1 MESIM
6 TVTRF
11 APSPTGNLHI
21 GGVRTALYNY
31 IYAKQNDGKFLV
43 RIEDTDQERSREKFE
58 KNILDG
64 LQMMGLAP
72 DEDPVK
78 QSQRGH
84 LYLSAAQKIV
94 DLGLGYYCDCQPERL
109 EKLRNQQQKAG
120 KKPMYDGKCRERN
133 LSKSE
138 NTVLR
143 LKTPRD
149 GEVRFNDLVR
159 GEVIFDNCELDDL
172 ILLRSNGNPTYHLCN
187 VVDDAAQGV
196 TTVIRGEDH
205 LSNTPRQIHIQEA
218 LGLPALEYAHLPL
231 VLGENKKR
239 LSKRDAVTSLD
250 EYIASGYLPSSMVN
264 MLARLGWSKGDKE
277 IFYLDDLI
285 KDFRMQEVQ
294 KAGAV
299 FDIKKLDWINTN
311 HLANLDLEEFI
322 DHLKPYLKKENIDLE
337 TKDNWQ
343 DIISHLRTSSSN
355 LASISQDLIPYFL
368 DIKTYDQKSVD
379 KFLVGSKPTLEF
391 VLRQLESI
399 ETWSEDQLDEILA
412 KCQKDLDLKT
422 PQLNQPI
429 RVALVGTTKSP
440 SLGLTLSLIGKV
452 VSIARIK
459 KAIEL
464 ND

>member
-1 MESIM
+1 
-6 TVTRF
+6 
-11 APSPTGNLHI
+11 
-21 GGVRTALYNY
+21 
-31 IYAKQNDGKFLV
+31 
-43 RIEDTDQERSREKFE
+43 
-58 KNILDG
+58 
-64 LQMMGLAP
+64 
-72 DEDPVK
+72 
-78 QSQRGH
+78 
-84 LYLSAAQKIV
+84 
-94 DLGLGYYCDCQPERL
+94 
-109 EKLRNQQQKAG
+109 
-120 KKPMYDGKCRERN
+120 
-133 LSKSE
+133 
-138 NTVLR
+138 VLR

-322 DHLKPYLKKENIDLE
+322 DHLKPYLKKENISLE
-337 TKDNWQ
+337 SKDNLKE
-343 DIISHLRTSSSN
+343 IISHLRTSSPT

-379 KFLVGSKPTLEF
+379 KFLIGSKPLLEF

-399 ETWSEDQLDEILA
+399 EQWNEDQLDDVLA

-429 RVALVGTTKSP
+429 RVAVVGSTKSP
-440 SLGLTLSLIGKV
+440 SLGLTLSLIGKE
-452 VSIARIK
+452 VSIERIK
-459 KAIEL
+459 KAIEF

>member
-94 DLGLGYYCDCQPERL
+94 DSGLGYYCDCQPERL

-149 GEVRFNDLVR
+149 GEVKFNDLVR

-250 EYIASGYLPSSMVN
+250 EYIGLGYLPSSMVN

-285 KDFRMQEVQ
+285 KDFRMQEVK

-322 DHLKPYLKKENIDLE
+322 DHLKPY
-337 TKDNWQ
+337 
-343 DIISHLRTSSSN
+343 
-355 LASISQDLIPYFL
+355 
-368 DIKTYDQKSVD
+368 
-379 KFLVGSKPTLEF
+379 
-391 VLRQLESI
+391 
-399 ETWSEDQLDEILA
+399 
-412 KCQKDLDLKT
+412 
-422 PQLNQPI
+422 
-429 RVALVGTTKSP
+429 
-440 SLGLTLSLIGKV
+440 
-452 VSIARIK
+452 
-459 KAIEL
+459 
-464 ND
+464 